1 MTKLM
6 RQNMREK
13 QNPYTHGKE
22 SLTAHSRI
30 FRMFL
35 LIFTIFVLMTL
46 ANELLDLPGY
56 LFGDQPTSLSQRK
69 GEVIL
74 EIFIYLVVL
83 SASFYVFEKKIKAQI
98 KILEGFIPICAN
110 CKKIRQDIDWKV
122 LEDYISEN
130 SLAKF
135 SHTICPECT
144 RKLYPELSSDI
155 HPDDS
160 HGGGR

>member
-1 MTKLM
+1 MK
-6 RQNMREK
+6 EK
-13 QNPYTHGKE
+13 RTVDTHGGE
-22 SLTAHSRI
+22 SLNAHSRI

-35 LIFTIFVLMTL
+35 LILTIFVSLTMT
-46 ANELLDLPGY
+46 NELLDLPRY

-74 EIFIYLVVL
+74 EIFIYLIVL
-83 SASFYVFEKKIKAQI
+83 SVAFYVFEKKIKAKI

-144 RKLYPELSSDI
+144 RKLYPELADRILANS
-155 HPDDS
+155 PDNA
-160 HGGGR
+160 HGGEH

>member
-1 MTKLM
+1 MKG
-6 RQNMREK
+6 K
-13 QNPYTHGKE
+13 QTQDTPGKG

-35 LIFTIFVLMTL
+35 VIFTIFVFMTM
-46 ANELLDLPGY
+46 ANELLDLPRY
-56 LFGDQPTSLSQRK
+56 LFGDQPTSFSQRK

-83 SASFYVFEKKIKAQI
+83 SAAFYVFEKKIKTQI

-135 SHTICPECT
+135 SHTICPDCI
-144 RKLYPELSSDI
+144 RKLYPELSDRI
-155 HPDDS
+155 LANHPDNS
-160 HGGGR
+160 HGKGH

>member
-1 MTKLM
+1 MKV
-6 RQNMREK
+6 K
-13 QNPYTHGKE
+13 QTPDTHERE
-22 SLTAHSRI
+22 SLKAHSRI

-35 LIFTIFVLMTL
+35 LILTIFVTL
-46 ANELLDLPGY
+46 TITNELLDLPRY

-74 EIFIYLVVL
+74 EIFIYIIVL
-83 SASFYVFEKKIKAQI
+83 SASFYIFEKKIKAQI

-144 RKLYPELSSDI
+144 RKLYPELAEKI
-155 HPDDS
+155 LANHPDEG
-160 HGGGR
+160 HGRGH

>member
-1 MTKLM
+1 MKA
-6 RQNMREK
+6 K
-13 QNPYTHGKE
+13 QNPKAQSKE
-22 SLTAHSRI
+22 VLTAHRRI

-35 LIFTIFVLMTL
+35 LILTIFVSLTI
-46 ANELLDLPGY
+46 ANELLDLPSY
-56 LFGDQPTSLSQRK
+56 LFGDMPTSLSQRK
-69 GEVIL
+69 GEVMM
-74 EIFIYLVVL
+74 EIFIYLIVL
-83 SASFYVFEKKIKAQI
+83 SASFYIFEKKIKSQI

-144 RKLYPELSSDI
+144 RKLYPELADRI
-155 HPDDS
+155 LANHPDEG
-160 HGGGR
+160 H

>member
-1 MTKLM
+1 MK
-6 RQNMREK
+6 EK
-13 QNPYTHGKE
+13 QIQKAEKKE
-22 SLTAHSRI
+22 TLTAHQRI

-35 LIFTIFVLMTL
+35 FIFSIFVLLTVT
-46 ANELLDLPGY
+46 NELLDLPSY
-56 LFGDQPTSLSQRK
+56 LFGDQPTSFSQRK

-74 EIFIYLVVL
+74 EILIYFIVI
-83 SASFYVFEKKIKAQI
+83 SAAYYVFEKKIKSQI

-144 RKLYPELSSDI
+144 RKLYPELADRI
-155 HPDDS
+155 LTNS
-160 HGGGR
+160 HDNAHG

>member
-1 MTKLM
+1 M
-6 RQNMREK
+6 QEK
-13 QNPYTHGKE
+13 NILNINGKGA
-22 SLTAHSRI
+22 LTAHGRI

-35 LIFTIFVLMTL
+35 VIFTIFVFMTI
-46 ANELLDLPGY
+46 ANELLDLPRY
-56 LFGDQPTSLSQRK
+56 LFGDQPTSFSQRK

-83 SASFYVFEKKIKAQI
+83 SAAFYVFEKKIKTQI

-135 SHTICPECT
+135 SHTICPDCI
-144 RKLYPELSSDI
+144 RKLYPELSDRI
-155 HPDDS
+155 LANHPDNG
-160 HGGGR
+160 HGKGH